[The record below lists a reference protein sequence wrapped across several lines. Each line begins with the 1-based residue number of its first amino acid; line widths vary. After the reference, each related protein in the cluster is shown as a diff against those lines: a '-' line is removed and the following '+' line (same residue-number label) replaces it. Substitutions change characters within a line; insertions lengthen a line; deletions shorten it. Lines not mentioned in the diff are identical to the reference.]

1 MMTYQIM
8 QFDKVQVDGGEL
20 PGNEVF
26 HTWVRIAFLP
36 HFWWCNIFMFVFS
49 YEIFLNSFIV
59 SYESNEKL
67 TDSA

>member
-8 QFDKVQVDGGEL
+8 QFDKVRVDGGDL

-36 HFWWCNIFMFVFS
+36 HFSWFNIFVFVFHRK
-49 YEIFLNSFIV
+49 YFQIYLNFCMKV
-59 SYESNEKL
+59 MSN
-67 TDSA
+67 